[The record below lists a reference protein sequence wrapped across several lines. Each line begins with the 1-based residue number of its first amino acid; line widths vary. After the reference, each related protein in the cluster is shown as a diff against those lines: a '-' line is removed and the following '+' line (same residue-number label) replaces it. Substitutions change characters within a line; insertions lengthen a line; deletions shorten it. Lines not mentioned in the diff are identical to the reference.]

1 MKETKILNSIQRLYL
16 KVLEKNKNW
25 QQEHCFP
32 GGMKF
37 PEKTFYIIRRSGMK
51 LGLFSYFNTH
61 LARMDYAVQNGM
73 IPVVDMQN
81 FRNSYLEPEEY
92 ALVNAWEKYF
102 KQPTEYSLKDA
113 YSARRVKLS
122 DSGAPKEAPN
132 DGMDFFTDV
141 DGSMTYWR
149 EQCRKYIH
157 LQTHV
162 KEAFEK
168 ECARLFNEREKVL
181 GVLARGTDYV
191 KLRPSQHPV
200 QPSVEEILQKA
211 KETMQAYGCNK
222 LFLAT
227 EDKEIADIFAKE
239 FGDKCVTNTQEYV
252 EYKDGYLSEIKAE
265 KKNDIYNRGL
275 NYLITILIL
284 AKCSCIVAGR
294 TSGTVGAALLTD
306 GWEYSYFFDLGYY
319 E

>member
-1 MKETKILNSIQRLYL
+1 MKEKKILNCIQRLYL
-16 KVLEKNKNW
+16 KALERNKNW
-25 QQEHCFP
+25 QQEHWFP
-32 GGMKF
+32 GGMRF
-37 PEKTFYIIRRSGMK
+37 PDKTFYIIRRSGMK

-61 LARMDYAVQNGM
+61 LARMDYAIQNGM

-81 FRNSYLEPEEY
+81 FRNSYLEEDEY

-102 KQPTEYSLKDA
+102 EQPTEYSLKEA
-113 YSARRVKLS
+113 YSARRVMLS
-122 DSGAPKEAPN
+122 HSGAPGEAPN

-141 DGSMTYWR
+141 DGNMTYWR
-149 EQCRKYIH
+149 EQCRKYIR
-157 LQTHV
+157 LQPHV

-168 ECARLFNEREKVL
+168 EYVRLFNKQDKVL

-191 KLRPSQHPV
+191 KLKPSQHPV
-200 QPSVEEILQKA
+200 QPSVAELLEKA
-211 KETMQAYGCNK
+211 KETMQVCGCNK

-227 EDKEIADIFAKE
+227 EDKDIADIFAKE

-284 AKCSCIVAGR
+284 AKCNCIVAGR